1 MDDMEVYQTDPLALR
16 IEKQIPTQRF
26 AAAALVSVI
35 WLSLFG
41 VFEFIGEATGVMDAV
56 RSEILIGFAASIFVI
71 PLAIGLRRSSVLAN
85 LILIIVFLVSWVM
98 MGINAWQWKDTWALL
113 FPYFTPDTWRSVA
126 IVVIFWTTLQLWA
139 TVIFVRSIIALLGK
153 DRELVAGIP
162 AKLSWDQ
169 VLRYFGLPRHLWS
182 ISRLRAALIILST
195 SVSAG
200 YLWML
205 IGYLNTAMV
214 TPRVLLVQG
223 LNSPNCG
230 HLQATDRLKCAA
242 QVMAGFD
249 TFLVSGVIVQFFIIF
264 LGVNIFD
271 FAARRLSR
279 IRFNVVIDHIRERPV
294 LYLRPFSIDQTG
306 IPSGYRTLSAYFFNL
321 GRILSR
327 SIEST
332 IVEELEV
339 FGPVIAVGDKGKKYV
354 PHGALRDF
362 FENDWQDAVIAQIEK
377 SGLIVLVFEDREAI
391 WWELERIAS
400 LGQTNHLV
408 IIFSSPADTTAIELV
423 AETLGVSRPV
433 MDDTLRQSIIC
444 WRPGPH
450 HRLALAPQLDVLHLT
465 AGLRLVTQD
474 IA

>member
-1 MDDMEVYQTDPLALR
+1 MEVYQTDPLALR

-223 LNSPNCG
+223 LNSPNCS

-332 IVEELEV
+332 I
-339 FGPVIAVGDKGKKYV
+339 AVSYT
-354 PHGALRDF
+354 HLR
-362 FENDWQDAVIAQIEK
+362 A
-377 SGLIVLVFEDREAI
+377 
-391 WWELERIAS
+391 
-400 LGQTNHLV
+400 H
-408 IIFSSPADTTAIELV
+408 
-423 AETLGVSRPV
+423 ET
-433 MDDTLRQSIIC
+433 
-444 WRPGPH
+444 
-450 HRLALAPQLDVLHLT
+450 
-465 AGLRLVTQD
+465 
-474 IA
+474 